1 MKEVYFMENKKYEYF
16 WETHYPFAMYLKKI
30 FPNEYKRKYSL
41 EGNGIYNLLY
51 IGKNIYEIK
60 YTETK
65 NMATGNAKV
74 ATDANKQMI
83 IDTIVNNFNNGTK
96 YSITDGKFITFPI
109 AQFFA
114 KLEIIKKMREPS

>member
-1 MKEVYFMENKKYEYF
+1 MENKKYEYF
-16 WETHYPFAMYLKKI
+16 WETQYPFAMFLKRI
-30 FPNEYKRKYSL
+30 FSNEYKRKYSL

-65 NMATGNAKV
+65 NMAAGNAKT

>member
-1 MKEVYFMENKKYEYF
+1 MENKKYEYF
-16 WETHYPFAMYLKKI
+16 WETSYPFAMYLKKL

-41 EGNGIYNLLY
+41 DGNGIYNLLY
-51 IGKNIYEIK
+51 IDNKIYEVK

-65 NMATGNAKV
+65 ALLNPNDKV
-74 ATDANKQMI
+74 ATDANKKMI

-96 YSITDGKFITFPI
+96 YSITDGKFVTFPI